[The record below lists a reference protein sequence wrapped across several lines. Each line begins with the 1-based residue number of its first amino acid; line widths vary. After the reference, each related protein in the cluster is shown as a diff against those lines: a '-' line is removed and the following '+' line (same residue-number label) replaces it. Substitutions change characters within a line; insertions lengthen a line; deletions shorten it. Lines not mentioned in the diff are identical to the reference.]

1 MVGLH
6 NNLIDFLSEIEN
18 SKFSAY
24 TGDSGGYITFENT
37 GNPVKAFTL
46 SLESILSG
54 IVDIEANIGTFSAH
68 STYDEK
74 QWRDLGGSFFSDT
87 ALKSISTVQTKPLF
101 TTFSKIISWANE
113 KPYENDN
120 HIDLGINALAV
131 TKERLQQLMDEYR
144 PKKIQPEVKTG
155 LTESNYAEVLK
166 ESTLRDFALQIFIYF
181 YASKWKE
188 VLEGSISSVSTI
200 NEIKYEAYKF
210 EPFTRL
216 IAGFDEKQSKQ
227 SLTSGRTQRFFDSPV
242 YENQEKYYYF
252 STQWYGTGEYDLTFE
267 KLKSFFELKYPE
279 YTIVK
284 EADYFLLLEKKYTL
298 NLLSSSIIKL
308 PKPFILLSG
317 ISGTGKTRFVKQQA
331 QHFCADGLNYQLI
344 PVRPDWHEPSDLLG
358 YISRLGSHGAEYI
371 VTDFL
376 VFIVAAWKAVTES
389 IQAGEINLKANCM
402 PYWLCLDEMNLAPV
416 EQYFADYLSV
426 IETRQWEGEQ
436 YSCDPLLNPNVFQQ
450 LENTD
455 KLRSSLNLDGDAH
468 NDLWDYF
475 LTKGI
480 SIPPNLIVA
489 GTVNMDETTHGFSR
503 KVIDRA
509 FTLDFGEFF
518 PNDYQ
523 HYFEP
528 ATQVKALS
536 FPRFSQ
542 VDLELISQVKI
553 DADAH
558 KSIEFLES
566 INQEL
571 KTTPF
576 ELAYRALNELLIAV
590 VCFNPNDQ
598 QTLQAVWDDFLI
610 TKVLPRIEG
619 DSEKLQDDGEQSLLN
634 KLELILAEQLN
645 EIWSDE
651 QNRPDLLRENISAV
665 PLNIQCRSKKKIQW
679 MQKRL
684 NDNGFTS
691 FWP

>member
-1 MVGLH
+1 
-6 NNLIDFLSEIEN
+6 
-18 SKFSAY
+18 
-24 TGDSGGYITFENT
+24 
-37 GNPVKAFTL
+37 
-46 SLESILSG
+46 
-54 IVDIEANIGTFSAH
+54 
-68 STYDEK
+68 
-74 QWRDLGGSFFSDT
+74 
-87 ALKSISTVQTKPLF
+87 
-101 TTFSKIISWANE
+101 
-113 KPYENDN
+113 
-120 HIDLGINALAV
+120 
-131 TKERLQQLMDEYR
+131 
-144 PKKIQPEVKTG
+144 
-155 LTESNYAEVLK
+155 
-166 ESTLRDFALQIFIYF
+166 
-181 YASKWKE
+181 
-188 VLEGSISSVSTI
+188 
-200 NEIKYEAYKF
+200 
-210 EPFTRL
+210 
-216 IAGFDEKQSKQ
+216 
-227 SLTSGRTQRFFDSPV
+227 
-242 YENQEKYYYF
+242 
-252 STQWYGTGEYDLTFE
+252 
-267 KLKSFFELKYPE
+267 
-279 YTIVK
+279 
-284 EADYFLLLEKKYTL
+284 
-298 NLLSSSIIKL
+298 
-308 PKPFILLSG
+308 
-317 ISGTGKTRFVKQQA
+317 
-331 QHFCADGLNYQLI
+331 
-344 PVRPDWHEPSDLLG
+344 
-358 YISRLGSHGAEYI
+358 
-371 VTDFL
+371 

-389 IQAGEINLKANCM
+389 IQAGDINLKADCM

-426 IETRQWEGEQ
+426 IETRQWEGGQ
-436 YSCDPLLNPNVFQQ
+436 YSCDALLNASVFQQ

-468 NDLWDYF
+468 NDLWAYF

-536 FPRFSQ
+536 FSRFSQ

-590 VCFNPNDQ
+590 VCFNPSDQ
-598 QTLQAVWDDFLI
+598 QTLQAVWDDFLM

-634 KLELILAEQLN
+634 KLETILAVQLN
-645 EIWSDE
+645 EIWNDDKK
-651 QNRPDLLRENISAV
+651 RPDLLRENISGE
-665 PLNIQCRSKKKIQW
+665 PLNIQCRSKKKIHW

-684 NDNGFTS
+684 NDNSFTS